1 MKMIANIQSA
11 MGHSQ
16 NDKQRSHERI
26 VEITARR
33 IREHGADAPG
43 VAEIMREA
51 GLTHGGFYKHFASRE
66 QLIAEAAAHALAEGE
81 AFVERAT
88 DGAEHPFAAYV
99 EAYLSEQHRDDP
111 GTGCAVTALGA
122 DAAHGTSDELRT
134 AYAARVRDFI
144 ALLAR
149 LSDDDSEA
157 GRRRATTAMSA
168 MVGALLTSRAVGDP
182 QLSQQI
188 LSDVREELLR
198 AQPA

>member
-1 MKMIANIQSA
+1 MIANIQTT

-16 NDKQRSHERI
+16 NDKHRSHERI
-26 VEITARR
+26 VEIAARR
-33 IREHGADAPG
+33 IREHGTEAPG

-66 QLIAEAAAHALAEGE
+66 QLIAEAAAHALAEGD
-81 AFVERAT
+81 AFVARAT
-88 DGAEHPFAAYV
+88 DAAEDPFAAYI
-99 EAYLSEQHRDDP
+99 EAYLSDAHRDDP

-122 DAAHGTSDELRT
+122 DAAHGGSDELRA
-134 AYAARVRDFI
+134 AYAAQVRELI

-149 LSDDDSEA
+149 LADDESDA

-182 QLSQQI
+182 QLSEQI
-188 LSDVREELLR
+188 LRDVREELVR